1 MARSDMPAGT
11 FPGGDNAPAAPV
23 PETTIATRDVT
34 EIRTMPIHE
43 ADGARA
49 PHDDD
54 ARSNAGDQAGD
65 VADRIAPPAPA
76 AEQPRTRRGADQRIK
91 PVGRSR
97 PQRWRD
103 AVVELLALQ
112 AEYAQWLAA
121 LPDSLSD
128 SPTAEALEAIVDLD
142 LTELADIEPPRGYG
156 RD

>member
-1 MARSDMPAGT
+1 MARSDT
-11 FPGGDNAPAAPV
+11 PAAPA

-43 ADGARA
+43 ADGAQA
-49 PHDDD
+49 LDDD
-54 ARSNAGDQAGD
+54 ARSNAGDQAGNA
-65 VADRIAPPAPA
+65 ADRIAPPVPAP
-76 AEQPRTRRGADQRIK
+76 EQARTRRPADLRIK
-91 PVGRSR
+91 SVGRSR

-112 AEYAQWLAA
+112 AEYAHWLAA